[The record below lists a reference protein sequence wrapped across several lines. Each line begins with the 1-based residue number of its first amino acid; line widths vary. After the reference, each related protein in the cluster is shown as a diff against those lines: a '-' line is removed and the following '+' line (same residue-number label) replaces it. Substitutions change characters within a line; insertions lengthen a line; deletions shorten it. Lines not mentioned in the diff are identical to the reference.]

1 MNFFSTYIKRI
12 KKSSTHITLIIFLM
26 DYKIFYQWN
35 NPEHVVKKKKLNDI
49 LKFSKT
55 LKHSLN
61 IINNFIHNMLYQNIS
76 YGSNIKIKI
85 VWWNWIFQEQSFHSL
100 PYQPLKILIIMI
112 LSHLYFWKVI
122 PAWLDN
128 NFKASLI

>member
-35 NPEHVVKKKKLNDI
+35 NPEQNDI

-85 VWWNWIFQEQSFHSL
+85 VWWNGIFQEQSFHSL

-122 PAWLDN
+122 PPWLDN
-128 NFKASLI
+128 NFQALLI